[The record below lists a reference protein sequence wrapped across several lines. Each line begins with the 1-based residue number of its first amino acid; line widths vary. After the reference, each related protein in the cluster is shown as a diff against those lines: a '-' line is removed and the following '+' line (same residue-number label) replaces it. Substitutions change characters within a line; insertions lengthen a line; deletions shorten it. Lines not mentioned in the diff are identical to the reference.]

1 MPIRTADLYDD
12 FADELQIAEPLFSD
26 YGGRAAFHGE
36 IATVKVFEDN
46 VLVKETLNSAG
57 AGRVLVV
64 DGGGSTRCA
73 LLGDML
79 AKLAHDNG
87 WGGIIVYGAIRDAA
101 EIRGMDLGV
110 KALATCPAKSVK
122 RGEGQYGIPVRF
134 AGITFRPRD
143 YVYADEDGIVTSDR
157 VLAGEG

>member
-73 LLGDML
+73 LLGD
-79 AKLAHDNG
+79 
-87 WGGIIVYGAIRDAA
+87 IIVYGAIRDAA

>member
-87 WGGIIVYGAIRDAA
+87 WGGIIVYKYFLFI
-101 EIRGMDLGV
+101 I
-110 KALATCPAKSVK
+110 
-122 RGEGQYGIPVRF
+122 I
-134 AGITFRPRD
+134 
-143 YVYADEDGIVTSDR
+143 
-157 VLAGEG
+157 